1 MHICSASLCMST
13 DVFSIIFGNGIRS
26 GCLNH
31 YGKVDNACAVVHRVF
46 FVGIIYILQLQCV
59 LFQQFFKYFE
69 LVLNVQTVIASGI
82 TLFHCKIAES
92 TSETD

>member
-13 DVFSIIFGNGIRS
+13 DVFSIIFGIRS

-46 FVGIIYILQLQCV
+46 LFSV
-59 LFQQFFKYFE
+59 LFTFAVAMCVIPAVV
-69 LVLNVQTVIASGI
+69 LV
-82 TLFHCKIAES
+82 F
-92 TSETD
+92 

>member
-13 DVFSIIFGNGIRS
+13 DVLSIIFGNGIRS

-46 FVGIIYILQLQCV
+46 FCRYYLNFAVAMCV
-59 LFQQFFKYFE
+59 IPAVFEYFE
-69 LVLNVQTVIASGI
+69 LVLNVQIVIASGI
-82 TLFHCKIAES
+82 TLFHFKIAES

>member
-1 MHICSASLCMST
+1 MHAILVASNAQLMTFTSLYWDSFFVHIFSASLCMST

-46 FVGIIYILQLQCV
+46 LFSV
-59 LFQQFFKYFE
+59 LFTFAVAMCVIPAVF
-69 LVLNVQTVIASGI
+69 LV
-82 TLFHCKIAES
+82 F
-92 TSETD
+92 

>member
-1 MHICSASLCMST
+1 MHAILVASNAQLMTFTSLYWDSFFVHIFSASLYMST

-31 YGKVDNACAVVHRVF
+31 YGKVDNACAVVHRLCF

-59 LFQQFFKYFE
+59 LFQPF
-69 LVLNVQTVIASGI
+69 LSILS
-82 TLFHCKIAES
+82 
-92 TSETD
+92 